1 MRGGEEREASEG
13 VSRSILPPSELKN
26 KIVINAKCDLA
37 RSDSLLNVSAKTG
50 EGLDSLKR
58 EIVARLERRAA
69 SVAEESS
76 GCGDAERGEA
86 AFLAAR
92 RSLVPFLADDA
103 ESLDLVLAGNVV
115 RGVAESLG
123 ALVGATYSADL
134 LDRLFSRF
142 CVGK

>member
-1 MRGGEEREASEG
+1 M
-13 VSRSILPPSELKN
+13 
-26 KIVINAKCDLA
+26 INAKCDLS

-50 EGLDSLKR
+50 EGIEALKR

-69 SVAEESS
+69 EAAEESS
-76 GCGDAERGEA
+76 GVGDAERGA
-86 AFLAAR
+86 ATLLAAR
-92 RSLVPFLADDA
+92 QSLAPFLAESA
-103 ESLDLVLAGNVV
+103 ASLDLVLAGNVV